1 MTTGMRRFLILTL
14 MIGAA
19 FGTEAQSYRMT
30 FKLEGLKD
38 STLYIARHF
47 RDQLQVLD
55 TARIQKDGSFT
66 FSGKRTWARGIYAL
80 VHQDGEKAVGNF
92 VIDDSRQFTISADE

>member
-55 TARIQKDGSFT
+55 TARVQKDGRGHAAST
-66 FSGKRTWARGIYAL
+66 PSCTRTVKKPWATSSSTTA
-80 VHQDGEKAVGNF
+80 A
-92 VIDDSRQFTISADE
+92 SSPSAPTKN